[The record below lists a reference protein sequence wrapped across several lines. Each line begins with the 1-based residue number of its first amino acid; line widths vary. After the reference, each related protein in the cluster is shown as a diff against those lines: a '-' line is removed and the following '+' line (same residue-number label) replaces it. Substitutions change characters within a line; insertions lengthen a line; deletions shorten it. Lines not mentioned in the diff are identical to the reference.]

1 MVVVVAIV
9 RIVVAIVVV
18 ASFQQ
23 FLIEIDLKLFI
34 HSLLVAR
41 FVTTDREKER
51 EIWMGIAG
59 AMAANGQLNSSFCTP
74 LTDPIRPICA

>member
-1 MVVVVAIV
+1 MVVVVVAIV

-41 FVTTDREKER
+41 FVTTDRER
-51 EIWMGIAG
+51 EI
-59 AMAANGQLNSSFCTP
+59 
-74 LTDPIRPICA
+74 